1 MQAFGQR
8 CRIIYDDNNDKVVE
22 SADSR
27 SRGTIATYVG
37 GRETM
42 QMVQGAGLDVYDVM
56 GVMLE
61 NLTTERKEVRYA

>member
-1 MQAFGQR
+1 
-8 CRIIYDDNNDKVVE
+8 
-22 SADSR
+22 
-27 SRGTIATYVG
+27 
-37 GRETM
+37 M

>member
-8 CRIIYDDNNDKVVE
+8 CRIIYDNNDKVVE

-37 GRETM
+37 GGETM

-61 NLTTERKEVRYA
+61 NLTTDRKEVRYA